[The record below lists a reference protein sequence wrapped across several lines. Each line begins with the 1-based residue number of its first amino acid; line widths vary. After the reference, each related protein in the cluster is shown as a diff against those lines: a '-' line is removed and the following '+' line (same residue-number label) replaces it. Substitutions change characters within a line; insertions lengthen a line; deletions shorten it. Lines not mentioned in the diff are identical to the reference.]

1 MKLSVNI
8 PTAILI
14 ILVVFYTFIIFS
26 HFTKNMREG
35 LENQDEENLE
45 ETDMPEEVDPTDLPE
60 EEETILS
67 QMTRIESE
75 IEDLESEIEKRN
87 KVLEDLKKTID
98 ETEEEPVKE

>member
-14 ILVVFYTFIIFS
+14 LLVVFYTFIIFS

-75 IEDLESEIEKRN
+75 IEKRN